1 MVEIQTRQRVDGRGL
16 ALFEFDLWMR
26 IICKT
31 KYHHHLQS
39 GFNLGH
45 LYSERELMK
54 IDVSPFLKFLWHLDQ
69 YSSLQATWAC
79 QNKLRNGQHILKR
92 SIIKNPF
99 LCIPKHIYEEKKSFF
114 LWFSFNFKWCTFDC
128 LFSPGVIDGI
138 IQSTTSYFPV
148 RDVTWVSLWAEVWL
162 GFWWR
167 SERLSSSKTVKNIR
181 GVQWCQDQRWWEI

>member
-99 LCIPKHIYEEKKSFF
+99 LCIPKHIYEEKKVLFFDFPSISNGALLIVCFF
-114 LWFSFNFKWCTFDC
+114 LEWLMALSRVPHLIFHSEMLHGFLFELKFD
-128 LFSPGVIDGI
+128 LGSGGD
-138 IQSTTSYFPV
+138 QK
-148 RDVTWVSLWAEVWL
+148 DWVVQ
-162 GFWWR
+162 
-167 SERLSSSKTVKNIR
+167 RL
-181 GVQWCQDQRWWEI
+181 